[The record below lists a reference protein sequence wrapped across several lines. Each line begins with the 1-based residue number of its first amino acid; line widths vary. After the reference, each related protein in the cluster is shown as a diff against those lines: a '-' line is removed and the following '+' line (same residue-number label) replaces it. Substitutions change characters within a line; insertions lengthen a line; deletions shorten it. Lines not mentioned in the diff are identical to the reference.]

1 MPETPDVSVI
11 ICSRN
16 RPSLLL
22 GGVRSVLSGDC
33 VPLEIVVVDQSDVA
47 NDAVGEISERVQY
60 VPSKT
65 VGAGRARN
73 IGIRSSRG
81 ALLAFIDD
89 DVVVHTTWLGIL
101 IDALV
106 QLGPCG
112 VVTGKVRDAS
122 PGADTFAPSTREDD
136 DSVVFSGSTFK
147 DVLFTGNM
155 ALFRSTINAVGYFD
169 ERLGPGTAFPAA
181 EDNDFGLRL
190 LRAGYRLQY
199 VPDAKVDHIGWRS
212 RNEYLPLQWR
222 YGKGQGA
229 YYAKHLSIR
238 EPRIAIRLVRD
249 LVRPFLSSVVCIWK
263 KERFGGAFFSVGVGV
278 GCTQWLIHERFGL
291 FNTKQG

>member
-1 MPETPDVSVI
+1 MPEAPDVSVI

-16 RPSLLL
+16 RPSLLSDA
-22 GGVRSVLSGDC
+22 VKSVLSGER
-33 VPLEIVVVDQSDVA
+33 VPLEIVVVDQSDFA
-47 NDAVGEISERVQY
+47 NDAIGRMSERIHY
-60 VPSKT
+60 IPSKT
-65 VGAGRARN
+65 VGAGFARN

-81 ALLAFIDD
+81 AMLAFIDD
-89 DVVVHTTWLGIL
+89 DVVVHTEWLGTL

-106 QLGPCG
+106 RLGPRG
-112 VVTGKVRDAS
+112 VVTGQVRDAS
-122 PGADTFAPSTREDD
+122 AGGAMFAPSTCDD
-136 DSVVFSGSTFK
+136 DDPVVFSSSTRK

-155 ALFRSTINAVGYFD
+155 ALFRSTIDVVGYFD

-190 LRAGYRLQY
+190 LRAGYRVQY
-199 VPDAKVDHIGWRS
+199 VPAAKVDHIAWRS

-238 EPRIAIRLVRD
+238 EPGVAIRLARD
-249 LVRPFLSSVVCIWK
+249 LVRPFVSSIVCIWK

-278 GCTQWLIHERFGL
+278 GCTKWLVRERFGL
-291 FNTKQG
+291 FNTKQD

>member
-1 MPETPDVSVI
+1 MPEKPDVSVI

-22 GGVRSVLSGDC
+22 GAVRSVLSGDC

-47 NDAVGEISERVQY
+47 NDASGEISERVQY
-60 VPSKT
+60 IPSKT

-155 ALFRSTINAVGYFD
+155 ALFRSTINVVGYFD

-181 EDNDFGLRL
+181 EDNDFGIAVAAGWLSRAVCSATRRL
-190 LRAGYRLQY
+190 TTSAGGVEMSICRSSGAMARGRAPIMRNISAFENPASPFDWCATWCVRLY
-199 VPDAKVDHIGWRS
+199 PV
-212 RNEYLPLQWR
+212 
-222 YGKGQGA
+222 
-229 YYAKHLSIR
+229 
-238 EPRIAIRLVRD
+238 
-249 LVRPFLSSVVCIWK
+249 
-263 KERFGGAFFSVGVGV
+263 
-278 GCTQWLIHERFGL
+278 
-291 FNTKQG
+291 